1 MIPAYKRGLDWFE
14 NDAKVSVK
22 QIRLGRFQK
31 KNIKTRSKNQ
41 AMTPRM

>member
-31 KNIKTRSKNQ
+31 KISKLAQKTK
-41 AMTPRM
+41 P